1 MVVVKI
7 SETYDLSTKANAVGL
22 LGIHSPSSGMIS
34 KLWSGFYQN
43 YKYVRVLGGNVTCA
57 CASYLPADP
66 LQVGTE
72 SGKVAPQ
79 DMFNPILYKAVS
91 NDGFEAVVSALYG
104 NASAERLLIN
114 GSVNS
119 KAIYP
124 GDPSDP
130 DNPYD
135 QFDLY
140 YGFLAQPGW
149 RKAMPQAGFT
159 MRNLRPLVHML
170 ASTFGNVTQPQEQA
184 SPNLNSIY
192 GVTDKGVSTPYTAVG
207 RVIRGRAYPMP
218 RMPTRLP
225 SSTVGNVDLP
235 PVWTAVIIVPPS
247 KLNSLYYRLRVT
259 WFIEF
264 TVPRNILEFAN
275 FSSQADLGDK
285 TYYNGYDNAKGLMEK
300 NLDSID
306 SIGIDIEKVMEN

>member
-7 SETYDLSTKANAVGL
+7 SETYDLNTKTNAVGL
-22 LGIHSPSSGMIS
+22 LGVHSPSSAMII

-91 NDGFEAVVSALYG
+91 NDSFETVVSALYG
-104 NASAERLLIN
+104 NASADRLLTG
-114 GSVNS
+114 GSVNAKS
-119 KAIYP
+119 IYP

-130 DNPYD
+130 DNTLD

-149 RKAMPQAGFT
+149 KKAMPQAGFS

-170 ASTFGNVTQPQEQA
+170 ASTFGNVSQLQDQA

-192 GVTDKGVSTPYTAVG
+192 GVTDKGVPTPQTGVG
-207 RVIRGRAYPMP
+207 RVIRGRAFPMP
-218 RMPTRLP
+218 RMPTKVP
-225 SSTVGNVDLP
+225 GSVIQNIDLP

-247 KLNSLYYRLRVT
+247 KLNKLYYRLRVT

-264 TVPRNILEFAN
+264 TGTRSSIEYTN
-275 FSSQADLGDK
+275 FVGQATVGEQ
-285 TYYNGYDNAKGLMEK
+285 TYYNGYDSSKHLMEQ
-300 NLDSID
+300 NLDSVD
-306 SIGIDIEKVMEN
+306 SIGIEVEKVMEN